1 MPCLYAGAPVQRVGM
16 ALEALCTIVSAVGF
30 ERPAV
35 EAASASLRAAAP
47 SVVPEL
53 DGAIS
58 PLASP
63 APVLQLVNHLLSAF
77 EKASFA

>member
-16 ALEALCTIVSAVGF
+16 ALEALCTIAAAVGF

-35 EAASASLRAAAP
+35 EAASAFSRAAAS
-47 SVVPEL
+47 SVVAEL
-53 DGAIS
+53 DGALL

-77 EKASFA
+77 EKVSYA